1 MASPPTGVRIEVTT
15 SADAD
20 AARVLSDALS
30 NSSDSWSVKSADTS
44 RSSAAWT
51 ALFSSAE
58 GHLRLHVPHTLEM
71 SSTADAP
78 MAGRPKLQAGSLTFE
93 TRSGLSSGMAH
104 ALAAAAAS
112 ATSSACGAEP
122 RGREGSGGPLAAL
135 DRILAQHAPEPP
147 PPPQP
152 QHSLLRQLN
161 PPPPSPLFNEDA
173 ARASVKNAAA
183 WGTPSLPR
191 EERGGRGGGGPMRT
205 GGGSGRASR
214 EASMRAACT
223 PSEAIEMITELG
235 ARVFAPAASAGEA
248 AEAGTSSSSSNT
260 TTTTG
265 GWEALAGG
273 EDVRRAVEEALLLPL
288 RHPEAFES
296 VMRATRAGYAQQR
309 QLVRPTALLFH
320 GPPGTGKTH
329 AARIAAESAD
339 LPLVSAPLEGLISKW
354 YGEGEQKLAML
365 FLQCEALGPCVLF
378 LDEIDSLGGSRN
390 RDGMHEASRR
400 MLSVLLRHL
409 DGFDACKH
417 VALIGATNRPNDL
430 DAALVSR
437 FDVRVPFP
445 APDVSTRALVFG
457 RYARHLSED
466 ERIELARE
474 SDGLSGRDIL
484 DACKA
489 AERRWI
495 YDELSSAAGR
505 GDGVAWRPPP
515 MSAYVESV
523 AARGAGI
530 EAEKEEAEE

>member
-1 MASPPTGVRIEVTT
+1 M
-15 SADAD
+15 
-20 AARVLSDALS
+20 
-30 NSSDSWSVKSADTS
+30 
-44 RSSAAWT
+44 
-51 ALFSSAE
+51 
-58 GHLRLHVPHTLEM
+58 
-71 SSTADAP
+71 
-78 MAGRPKLQAGSLTFE
+78 
-93 TRSGLSSGMAH
+93 
-104 ALAAAAAS
+104 
-112 ATSSACGAEP
+112 
-122 RGREGSGGPLAAL
+122 
-135 DRILAQHAPEPP
+135 
-147 PPPQP
+147 
-152 QHSLLRQLN
+152 
-161 PPPPSPLFNEDA
+161 
-173 ARASVKNAAA
+173 RA
-183 WGTPSLPR
+183 
-191 EERGGRGGGGPMRT
+191 GGGKG
-205 GGGSGRASR
+205 R
-214 EASMRAACT
+214 EASMRAASN
-223 PSEAIEMITELG
+223 PSEAIEMIQELG
-235 ARVFAPAASAGEA
+235 ARVSSPPPPTPAAAAASAEA
-248 AEAGTSSSSSNT
+248 AVEESSKTTT

-288 RHPEAFES
+288 RHPEAFQS
-296 VMRATRAGYAQQR
+296 VMKATRAGFESQQ

-329 AARIAAESAD
+329 AARIAAESAS

-430 DAALVSR
+430 DAALISR

-445 APDVSTRALVFG
+445 APDAATRALVFG
-457 RYARHLSED
+457 RYAQHLSD
-466 ERIELARE
+466 GERLELAGNA
-474 SDGLSGRDIL
+474 DGLSGRDIL

-495 YDELSSAAGR
+495 YDELSSSSG
-505 GDGVAWRPPP
+505 GDGGDGEWRPPP

-523 AARGAGI
+523 KARGEAI
-530 EAEKEEAEE
+530 EAEKAAESDHDESKASE